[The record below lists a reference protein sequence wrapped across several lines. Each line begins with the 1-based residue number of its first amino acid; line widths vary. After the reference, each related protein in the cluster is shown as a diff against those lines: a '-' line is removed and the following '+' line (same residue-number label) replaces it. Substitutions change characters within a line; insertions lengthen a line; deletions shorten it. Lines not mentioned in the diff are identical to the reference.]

1 MNCTTFSAL
10 LALAFS
16 SFANAAEP
24 AYANDFQS
32 AEVGKPP
39 KDFLIISGAFL
50 VQQEGANKFLE
61 LPGSPLDTY
70 GALFGPAQIDGL
82 SATAKF
88 FGTKTGRKFP
98 AFGLSLN
105 GAGGY
110 RLQVSA
116 AKKQLEI
123 FKSDESRLSVPFEWP
138 DGTWLSL
145 RIQARKTPAGAW
157 IIEGHAWPA
166 AVCRA
171 GEMGHFARGK
181 RRASAGPSRHLGQP
195 LFRHSDPIRRPR
207 AHAHPLKFAHP
218 HHHENPRRPRHAHRF
233 HRIPPCPRLAAVS
246 RPRWRRENR

>member
-1 MNCTTFSAL
+1 MTRTSLSAL
-10 LALAFS
+10 LALALS
-16 SFANAAEP
+16 AFANAAEP
-24 AYANDFQS
+24 VYANDFES
-32 AEVGKPP
+32 ADVGKPP

-70 GALFGPAQIDGL
+70 GALFGPAQMDGL

-123 FKSDESRLSVPFEWP
+123 FKSDESRSSVPFEWT
-138 DGTWLSL
+138 DAAWLSL
-145 RIQARKTPAGAW
+145 RIQARKTPAGGW
-157 IIEGHAWPA
+157 VIEGKAWPA
-166 AVCRA
+166 AAAEPEKWNIALEEKDAPAA
-171 GEMGHFARGK
+171 GRPGVWGSPFSGT
-181 RRASAGPSRHLGQP
+181 
-195 LFRHSDPIRRPR
+195 PIRFDDIAITPIR
-207 AHAHPLKFAHP
+207 
-218 HHHENPRRPRHAHRF
+218 
-233 HRIPPCPRLAAVS
+233 
-246 RPRWRRENR
+246 